1 MQGRLVISRVL
12 GSNFKMKKKEDKERD
27 KALGNE
33 QGLRC
38 HKLEARQTSVLGL
51 SVGFEI
57 RRCTHCGP

>member
-1 MQGRLVISRVL
+1 
-12 GSNFKMKKKEDKERD
+12 MKDKEDKKEE

-38 HKLEARQTSVLGL
+38 HKLVARQSSELGL

-57 RRCTHCGP
+57 RRYTNCVP